1 MQASSLQIF
10 PCRWKLLQ
18 YGASPEVME
27 RMVTQPIEEIVAT
40 VPGVEEI
47 FSTSSEGRSDV
58 RVRFVWGT
66 DIDTAALDLQSK
78 LEDEINELSEDVI
91 RPQVIKFDIGSFPVV
106 ILGIASRL
114 DPVELTELIEDQIR

>member
-1 MQASSLQIF
+1 
-10 PCRWKLLQ
+10 
-18 YGASPEVME
+18 
-27 RMVTQPIEEIVAT
+27 MVTQPIEEIVAT

>member
-1 MQASSLQIF
+1 
-10 PCRWKLLQ
+10 
-18 YGASPEVME
+18 ME

-66 DIDTAALDLQSK
+66 DIDTRSF
-78 LEDEINELSEDVI
+78 
-91 RPQVIKFDIGSFPVV
+91 RPSVK
-106 ILGIASRL
+106 
-114 DPVELTELIEDQIR
+114 T